1 MHANKNARQRSQAR
15 MTGTITEGKN
25 MTTYRFTINGRL
37 PGLNEII
44 RACRQNKYLAAKQ
57 KADTEKIIMLAANR
71 LKNKKFEKVKI
82 HICWHEPNKR
92 RDKDN
97 IRAGIKFI
105 LDALTAIQVIQNDNW
120 RVIEDLE
127 DSFCVDSKNP
137 KVIVDITD
145 LSTNLL

>member
-1 MHANKNARQRSQAR
+1 
-15 MTGTITEGKN
+15 